1 MDNHQADW
9 DGMDMDEEEQT
20 VILTDATGRSLTCYI
35 ELTLEQAGEEYAL
48 LHPVDY
54 PIEIFAWQPDEGGDD
69 TLVEVEETEV
79 EKIFD
84 TAKAVLGEQ
93 NLKLKHTALCLTVEG
108 ELPEIDEEDVL
119 TLEID
124 QDGDVEEEE
133 FQPIASSFFYEKREY
148 AIYTPLN
155 PMLFV
160 ARIKPGQPPQLL
172 STEEFKAI
180 QPLIEQHLEEQLF
193 EDMED

>member
-1 MDNHQADW
+1 MDNHQTDW
-9 DGMDMDEEEQT
+9 EDMDDEEQT
-20 VILTDATGRSLTCYI
+20 VTLTDATGRSLDCYI
-35 ELTLEQAGEEYAL
+35 EFTLEKDGQEYAL

-54 PIEIFAWQPDEGGDD
+54 PIEIFAWQEDD
-69 TLVEVEETEV
+69 SGEETLVEVEEDEV
-79 EKIFD
+79 GKIFS

-108 ELPEIDEEDVL
+108 ELPEVEDDDVL

-133 FQPIASSFFYEKREY
+133 FQPIASSFFHEQREY

-160 ARIKPGQPPQLL
+160 ARLKSGEPPQLL

-180 QPLIEQHLEEQLF
+180 QPIIEQHLEEQLF